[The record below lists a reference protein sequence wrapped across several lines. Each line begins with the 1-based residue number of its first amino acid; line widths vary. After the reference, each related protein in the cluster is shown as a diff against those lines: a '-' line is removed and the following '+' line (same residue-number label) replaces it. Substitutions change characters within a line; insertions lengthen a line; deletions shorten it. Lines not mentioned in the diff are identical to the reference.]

1 MYDVFIHVRIGTK
14 FSSVCKELYFDKV
27 GGSHFIF
34 CLGNRNL
41 YGGSDSEE

>member
-1 MYDVFIHVRIGTK
+1 MYDVLIHVRIGTK
-14 FSSVCKELYFDKV
+14 FGSVCKEPYFDKV